1 MAASESKGFDAGAYW
16 QERVGAGADLAVV
29 GHRAMGPA
37 YNGEI
42 YARRI
47 DTLESML
54 ERHVDKPLQELRVLD
69 IGCGSGFYTSFW
81 QANGVRDYVGVDI
94 SARTIEHLAALYP
107 DYSFVQADITEAL
120 AGSLGDVA
128 PFDVITVF
136 DVLYHIVDNERVAN
150 AVANIGKLIADDG
163 RLLIMD
169 QLCKREYQ
177 VSRHVKYRSRDSY
190 LQSFGD
196 NGLLLTDSELLFH
209 FLVPPITGTKVI
221 DFLSAAVFKVLGLVL
236 RLNDRMA
243 AWVASKLRRLDTSL
257 RRRDVRVPNCEFLV
271 FARERNADD

>member
-1 MAASESKGFDAGAYW
+1 MAASDSKGFDAGAYW

-47 DTLESML
+47 DALESML
-54 ERHVDKPLQELRVLD
+54 ERHVDKPMQELRVLD

-81 QANGVRDYVGVDI
+81 QAHGVTDYVGVDI
-94 SARTIEHLAALYP
+94 STRTIDHLGSVYP
-107 DYSFVQADITEAL
+107 DYNFVQADITETLPGNLDGA
-120 AGSLGDVA
+120 A

-163 RLLIMD
+163 QLLIMD
-169 QLCKREYQ
+169 QLCKQEYQ
-177 VSRHVKYRSRDSY
+177 VSRHVKYRSKDAY
-190 LQSFGD
+190 LKSFGD
-196 NGLLLTDSELLFH
+196 NGLQLTDSELLFH
-209 FLVPPITGTKVI
+209 FLVPPITGNKVI
-221 DFLSAAVFKVLGLVL
+221 DFLFAAMFKVFGLVL
-236 RLNDRMA
+236 RLNDRLA
-243 AWVASKLRRLDTSL
+243 AWTASKLRRLDTYL
-257 RRRDVRVPNCEFLV
+257 RRKDVRVPNCEFLV
-271 FARERNADD
+271 FARERNVDA